1 MKIKILSVNTF
12 MGGIVWQ
19 PLYDFLL
26 EQKADI
32 MLLQEVYDG
41 GKPEFDKRFRSK
53 QIFAEAFPDYE
64 SDFMACIGDLR
75 QKEGLIDNGNMIL
88 TRWPIV
94 DSSKIYFDIDYLQVD
109 HDRTTDYSTWP
120 AIAQCATVNLPSQK
134 QVQLV
139 NIHGPLWYEG
149 GKCTDRRL
157 KMVDSLNKLLDSRL
171 STIIAG
177 DSNATPDNPCWEKLT
192 APHTNVF
199 GSSLSTTFNMRR
211 KTNPGYATASV
222 DIFLTTPD
230 IRIASA
236 QCLDVDVSDHLPMV
250 VEVEV

>member
-41 GKPEFDKRFRSK
+41 EKPEFDKRFRSK
-53 QIFAEAFPDYE
+53 QIFAEAFPEFDN
-64 SDFMACIGDLR
+64 DFMACIGDLR
-75 QKEGLIDNGNMIL
+75 EKEGLVDNGNQIL
-88 TRWPIV
+88 SRWPIV
-94 DSSKIYFDIDYLQVD
+94 DRSSIFFDLPYAQYD
-109 HDRTTDYSTWP
+109 HDNTNDYTQWP
-120 AIAQCATVNLPSQK
+120 AVAQSVVVQLSNNKKL
-134 QVQLV
+134 QLV
-139 NIHGPLWYEG
+139 NVHGPVWYEG
-149 GKCTDRRL
+149 GKCTERRL
-157 KMVDSLNKLLDSRL
+157 KMVDSLNKLLGSGL

-192 APHTNVF
+192 SPHINVF
-199 GSSLSTTFNMRR
+199 GSTLSTTFNMRR
-211 KTNPGYATASV
+211 KTNPGFATASV

-230 IRIASA
+230 IKVTSA

-250 VEVEV
+250 VVVEV

>member
-1 MKIKILSVNTF
+1 MKIKILSVNIF

-19 PLYDFLL
+19 PLYDFLV
-26 EQKADI
+26 EQQAGI

-41 GKPEFDKRFRSK
+41 GNPEFDKRFRSK
-53 QIFAEAFPDYE
+53 QIFAEAFPDFD

-75 QKEGLIDNGNMIL
+75 QKEGLVDNGNMIL
-88 TRWPIV
+88 TRWSIV
-94 DSSKIYFDIDYLQVD
+94 DHLQIYFDVEYLHVD

-120 AIAQCATVNLPSQK
+120 AIAQSVVVRLPDDK
-134 QVQLV
+134 KLQLV

-149 GKCTDRRL
+149 TKCTERRL
-157 KMVDSLNKLLDSRL
+157 KMVDSLNTLLGRGI

-199 GSSLSTTFNMRR
+199 GSSLQTTFNMRR

-236 QCLDVDVSDHLPMV
+236 QCLDVDVSDHLPLLV
-250 VEVEV
+250 DIEV